1 MSTAAA
7 LAACHTVSMSPT
19 NATVHLDEDLA
30 REVAQ
35 RAAERGE
42 PPEQLVAEVLRRHFL
57 LEVLERIWARN
68 PHELSEEQALA
79 LANEELDAMRSE
91 RRAAEPGDGRA

>member
-1 MSTAAA
+1 
-7 LAACHTVSMSPT
+7 MSPT
-19 NATVHLDEDLA
+19 SATVHLGDDLA

-57 LEVLERIWARN
+57 LEVFERIWARN
-68 PHELSEEQALA
+68 PHELTEDQALA
-79 LANEELDAMRSE
+79 LANEELTEMRAE
-91 RRAAEPGDGRA
+91 RAAGHA